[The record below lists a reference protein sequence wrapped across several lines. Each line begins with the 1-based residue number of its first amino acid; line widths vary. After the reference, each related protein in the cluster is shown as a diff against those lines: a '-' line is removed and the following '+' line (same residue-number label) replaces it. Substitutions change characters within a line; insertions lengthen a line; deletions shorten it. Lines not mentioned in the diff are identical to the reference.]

1 MSYTYSNFKEDLR
14 RRAFEEKN
22 RFYKRVLEVVEDYIN
37 PEAIT
42 GFYPKNV
49 FNNNEHKEFIFLLEN
64 KIVIVHFEREKTY
77 YIRSFDSTVKESSLT
92 IPEFTQEG
100 VLLSLQF
107 ENGEL
112 IIFNS
117 LDDSNRSWNG
127 TYIEL
132 IQAFFKKLN

>member
-1 MSYTYSNFKEDLR
+1 M
-14 RRAFEEKN
+14 
-22 RFYKRVLEVVEDYIN
+22 
-37 PEAIT
+37 
-42 GFYPKNV
+42 
-49 FNNNEHKEFIFLLEN
+49 
-64 KIVIVHFEREKTY
+64 
-77 YIRSFDSTVKESSLT
+77 T